1 MHRWGARILG
11 LGLPLMLLAG
21 CAREEPRSAS
31 IPQARGPAPQ
41 AIPETIAPSSAA
53 TPAAY
58 VASASS
64 IELFEIM
71 SSELALQRART
82 KRVRE
87 FAEMVLNTHKGASMQ
102 LSLAG
107 RRLNLLPSASLS
119 PTHQAMLNQ
128 LRTAPDFDSLYRRLQ
143 VAVHQDALRIH
154 SSYAALGASP
164 TLRPV
169 AQSMVPVFRRYLR
182 LLRYL

>member
-1 MHRWGARILG
+1 LTSALAR
-11 LGLPLMLLAG
+11 P
-21 CAREEPRSAS
+21 
-31 IPQARGPAPQ
+31 
-41 AIPETIAPSSAA
+41 
-53 TPAAY
+53 
-58 VASASS
+58 
-64 IELFEIM
+64 
-71 SSELALQRART
+71 RART

-87 FAEMVLNTHKGASMQ
+87 FAEMILSIHKGASMQ

-119 PTHQAMLNQ
+119 PTHQALLNQ
-128 LRTAPDFDSLYRRLQ
+128 LRAAPDFDSVYRRQQ

-154 SSYAALGASP
+154 SNYAALGASP

-169 AQSMVPVFRRYLR
+169 AQSLVPVFRRYLR

>member
-1 MHRWGARILG
+1 MRRLGARLLG
-11 LGLPLMLLAG
+11 LGLPFALLAG
-21 CAREEPRSAS
+21 CAREEPRIAS
-31 IPQARGPAPQ
+31 VPRTSAPQ
-41 AIPETIAPSSAA
+41 RMPETITPGTAA

-64 IELFEIM
+64 IELFEIL
-71 SSELALQRART
+71 SSELAVQRART

-87 FAEMVLNTHKGASMQ
+87 FAEMVLDTHKGASMQ

-107 RRLNLLPSASLS
+107 RRLNLLPSATLS
-119 PTHQAMLNQ
+119 PTHQAMFDQ
-128 LRTAPDFDSLYRRLQ
+128 LRAAADFDSVYRRQQL
-143 VAVHQDALRIH
+143 AVHQDALRIH
-154 SSYAALGASP
+154 GNYAALGASP

-169 AQSMVPVFRRYLR
+169 AESMVPVFRRYLR

>member
-1 MHRWGARILG
+1 MRRMGAKLLALG
-11 LGLPLMLLAG
+11 LFGLLPG
-21 CAREEPRSAS
+21 CAREEPKTAS
-31 IPQARGPAPQ
+31 VPRAPAPQ
-41 AIPETIAPSSAA
+41 PIPQDIAPSAA
-53 TPAAY
+53 VTPATY
-58 VASASS
+58 IASASS
-64 IELFEIM
+64 IELFEIL

-87 FAEMVLNTHKGASMQ
+87 FAQMILDTHKGASMQ

-107 RRLNLLPSASLS
+107 RRLNLLPSATLS
-119 PTHQAMLNQ
+119 PSHEAMLNQ
-128 LRTAPDFDSLYRRLQ
+128 LRVAPDFDGLYRRQQ

-154 SSYAALGASP
+154 GNYAALGASP

>member
-1 MHRWGARILG
+1 MHRLGAKLLA
-11 LGLPLMLLAG
+11 LGLPFVVLAG
-21 CAREEPRSAS
+21 CAHQELQTVSTS
-31 IPQARGPAPQ
+31 GARAVARP
-41 AIPETIAPSSAA
+41 IPETIAPTAAA

-58 VASASS
+58 IASASS
-64 IELFEIM
+64 IELFEIL
-71 SSELALQRART
+71 SSELALKRART

-87 FAEMVLNTHKGASMQ
+87 FAEMVLDTHKGASMQ

-107 RRLNLLPSASLS
+107 RRLNLLPSATLS
-119 PTHQAMLNQ
+119 PTHESMLNQ
-128 LRTAPDFDSLYRRLQ
+128 LRAAPDFDGLYRRQQL
-143 VAVHQDALRIH
+143 AVHQDALRIH

>member
-1 MHRWGARILG
+1 MRGIDSKLLALA
-11 LGLPLMLLAG
+11 LPLLIFGG
-21 CAREEPRSAS
+21 CAGEQRKPAPAPRSAALPEVPRA
-31 IPQARGPAPQ
+31 IAPQ
-41 AIPETIAPSSAA
+41 SAA

-71 SSELALQRART
+71 SSELALKRART

-87 FAEMVLNTHKGASMQ
+87 FAQMVLEAHKGASMQ

-107 RRLNLLPSASLS
+107 RRLNLLPAAILS
-119 PTHQAMLNQ
+119 PTHQAMFDQ
-128 LRTAPDFDSLYRRLQ
+128 LQAAADFDAVYRRQQL
-143 VAVHQDALRIH
+143 AVHRDAVRVH
-154 SSYAALGASP
+154 GNYAALGGSP

-169 AQSMVPVFRRYLR
+169 AAAMLPVFQRYLR

>member
-1 MHRWGARILG
+1 MG
-11 LGLPLMLLAG
+11 LGLPLVLLAG
-21 CAREEPRSAS
+21 CTREEPRSAS
-31 IPQARGPAPQ
+31 IPQPRAPSPQ
-41 AIPETIAPSSAA
+41 AIPDTIAPASAA

-64 IELFEIM
+64 IELFDILTA
-71 SSELALQRART
+71 ELALPRART

-87 FAEMVLNTHKGASMQ
+87 FAEMILSIHKGASMQ

-119 PTHQAMLNQ
+119 PTHQALLNQ
-128 LRTAPDFDSLYRRLQ
+128 LRAAPDFDSVYRRQQ

-154 SSYAALGASP
+154 SNYAALGASP

-169 AQSMVPVFRRYLR
+169 AQSLVPVFRRYLR